1 MIDKLLLKIERK
13 KTTNRKKT
21 HNKIDPSRIKWKVS
35 NKMNECLLVRVFL
48 KWKISLELTKW
59 LMISI
64 WNAFKLAHNIKVWCI
79 SISIVVLSRL
89 SLKCFENTSA
99 AKVNICQLYFTSN
112 GLRFIISIYLFI
124 ISFGA
129 VCVCCPLVSFRYYVC
144 VHTTTYLSGNNRFL
158 YFIIIDILFGNLEL
172 SVPMRQQYIR
182 NILTRACWFSMN
194 EFCVENANGL
204 FVWHYM
210 THFNLLRRQHL
221 NISILST
228 Q

>member
-1 MIDKLLLKIERK
+1 
-13 KTTNRKKT
+13 
-21 HNKIDPSRIKWKVS
+21 
-35 NKMNECLLVRVFL
+35 MNECLLVRVF
-48 KWKISLELTKW
+48 
-59 LMISI
+59 
-64 WNAFKLAHNIKVWCI
+64 FKMKNFIGIDKVAHDFDMKRFQTRTQYQSMVHF
-79 SISIVVLSRL
+79 ISIVVLSRL

-172 SVPMRQQYIR
+172 SVPMRQYTIYTYV
-182 NILTRACWFSMN
+182 I
-194 EFCVENANGL
+194 
-204 FVWHYM
+204 Y
-210 THFNLLRRQHL
+210 
-221 NISILST
+221 
-228 Q
+228 